1 MQDKG
6 GQTDRLSFTSGEL
19 SIISHITCFVS
30 KVEVSGEKKRLKCL
44 CAVVM
49 YAVTLLRFMAIDIAV
64 T

>member
-30 KVEVSGEKKRLKCL
+30 KVEVSGEKKEVEMLMRC
-44 CAVVM
+44 CHACCDPVEI
-49 YAVTLLRFMAIDIAV
+49 YGY
-64 T
+64 